1 MKLGKTVYLKNRQL
15 WRKWLEKNHKK
26 MSEIWLVFPK
36 SHTRKPRVAYPDAV
50 EEALC
55 FGWID
60 SIAKRIDEDSFAQ
73 RFSPRKPRSN
83 WSQANLER
91 VRRLKRLGLMDEA
104 GLAALPSKS
113 LSKKKF
119 EISQDILKALKKDL
133 HVWRNFQKF
142 PASYKRIRVAFIEG
156 RRRHGAL
163 AFRKSLKHFVAKS
176 KENKRF
182 AFGGVQE

>member
-15 WRKWLEKNHKK
+15 WRNWLEKNHKNT
-26 MSEIWLVFPK
+26 SEIWLVFPK

-91 VRRLKRLGLMDEA
+91 VRRLKRLGLMTPS
-104 GLAALPSKS
+104 GLAALSAKS
-113 LSKKKF
+113 FNKKKF

-133 HVWRNFQKF
+133 RVW
-142 PASYKRIRVAFIEG
+142 
-156 RRRHGAL
+156 
-163 AFRKSLKHFVAKS
+163 
-176 KENKRF
+176 
-182 AFGGVQE
+182 

>member
-1 MKLGKTVYLKNRQL
+1 MKLGKTAYLKNRQL
-15 WRKWLEKNHKK
+15 WRQWLEKNHKK

-36 SHTRKPRVAYPDAV
+36 SHTHKPRVAYADAV

-83 WSQANLER
+83 WSQSNLER
-91 VRRLKRLGLMDEA
+91 VRRLKRLGLMTPS

-119 EISQDILKALKKDL
+119 EISPDILKALKKNSQ
-133 HVWRNFQKF
+133 VWKNFKKF
-142 PASYKRIRVAFIEG
+142 PASYKRIRVAFIES

-163 AFRKSLKHFVAKS
+163 AFRKSLKYFVAKT
-176 KENKRF
+176 KENKKF
-182 AFGGVQE
+182 AFGGVLE